1 MPDSDPPTTPESPA
15 EEAAARRRRWITFA
29 ELLALVAVLISAL
42 TFWNSYRERTAAEAD
57 KAIERSEATAAA
69 ATLLLRGTA
78 DHDGARLALAPAD
91 PRQTIQ
97 TQSFAFPA
105 ALGLAPVETVSEPR
119 LEAEWFER
127 SLLHATHTAN
137 PAGGD
142 QRLPVAITTVF
153 FSDNAMHRDVAI
165 YDIGYRVEGGGL
177 LGGHR
182 VRVLGLSRVDAVA
195 ARSAQARVDGRWRTR
210 S

>member
-1 MPDSDPPTTPESPA
+1 MPDSDPPVTPESPA

-57 KAIERSEATAAA
+57 KATERAEASAAA

-97 TQSFAFPA
+97 TQSFAFPG
-105 ALGLAPVETVSEPR
+105 ALGLAPIETVSEPR
-119 LEAEWFER
+119 LEVEWFER
-127 SLLHATHTAN
+127 ALRATRAAN
-137 PAGGD
+137 AASGD

-165 YDIGYRVEGGGL
+165 YDIGYRVEDGGL

-182 VRVLGLSRVDAVA
+182 VRLLGLSRVDAVA
-195 ARSAQARVDGRWRTR
+195 ARNAQARVDGRWRAR